1 VIGDHGEDNHLHTMS
16 NVFLRGGIH
25 TWSSSA
31 VWHDIL
37 IANVTM
43 SGGHLGLSMDMF
55 TAAHNTWCEHDH
67 DRLGTE
73 SWSGGCWEATPSHP
87 FITGLGANCQ
97 TQQRQIEVMGY
108 ADEAAHDT
116 RAGHHGLV
124 CSRGT
129 AVKISKL
136 IEATQ
141 WEHELAVCG
150 FLLCVVRCG
159 IRGFLLRCGGRC
171 VVTREPGYPRYLHGI
186 YISCGEQALKP
197 SWCARMWPERV

>member
-1 VIGDHGEDNHLHTMS
+1 MVKFSGVTWHSYRQRNHFWWPLGSVHGH
-16 NVFLRGGIH
+16 VY
-25 TWSSSA
+25 
-31 VWHDIL
+31 
-37 IANVTM
+37 
-43 SGGHLGLSMDMF
+43 
-55 TAAHNTWCEHDH
+55 TAAHNTWCEHGH

-73 SWSGGCWEATPSHP
+73 SRSGGCWEATPSHP

-116 RAGHHGLV
+116 RAGHRGLV

-141 WEHELAVCG
+141 WEHELAVCE
-150 FLLCVVRCG
+150 FLLCAVRCG
-159 IRGFLLRCGGRC
+159 IQGFLLRCGAG
-171 VVTREPGYPRYLHGI
+171 VLWLVSQATPGI